1 MNKKLLIAGSFLG
14 IIGIILG
21 AWAAHGLEKLVD
33 ENAVKSFETGVR
45 YQMYHAFLLLLLGGT
60 TFINLKVKKVV
71 FYLVL
76 LGVFLFS
83 GSIYGLS
90 TNTIYSFNFE
100 IFAILTPFGG
110 LSLIIAWIVMLI
122 GILKTKDDN

>member
-1 MNKKLLIAGSFLG
+1 MNKKLLITGSFLG
-14 IIGIILG
+14 ILGIILG

-45 YQMYHAFLLLLLGGT
+45 YQMYHSFLFLILGST
-60 TFINLKVKKVV
+60 NFINLRAKKAV
-71 FYLVL
+71 FFLVI

-90 TNTIYSFNFE
+90 TNTIYSFNFK

-110 LSLIIAWIVMLI
+110 LSLIIGWIVMLI